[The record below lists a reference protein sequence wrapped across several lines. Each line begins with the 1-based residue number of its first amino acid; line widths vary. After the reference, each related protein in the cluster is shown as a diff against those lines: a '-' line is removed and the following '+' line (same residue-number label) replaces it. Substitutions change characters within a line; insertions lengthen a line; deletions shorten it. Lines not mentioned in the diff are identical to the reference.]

1 MKKKEYEYIYSL
13 VLDDFDYR
21 LMIAMLN
28 MKRLKQKEDGEDT
41 TEINKLLL
49 KALTQSKSDKSTYS
63 KSRLNFS
70 KRNLIGFLYF
80 KRKY

>member
-28 MKRLKQKEDGEDT
+28 MKRLKQKENGEDT

-49 KALTQSKSDKSTYS
+49 KALTQSKSDKST
-63 KSRLNFS
+63 
-70 KRNLIGFLYF
+70 
-80 KRKY
+80 